1 MPAIYYQIISAA
13 KEEFDIVNKCLVRER
28 FMQEMKELIKT
39 MDLNRDAPTEQQ
51 LLDTIRLFI
60 EIRRSTINLLRS
72 INKWQQCFSTIGR
85 RPQLME
91 KDYILGMV
99 SDSDIFGNAKARK
112 YLNFTLGTGNIL
124 LLPRQSVTT
133 KPPVKVSQLLYDRLQ
148 IFNNPSEAEI
158 RDSYQVRSS
167 YIICLQASIAN
178 IISLGDDKQSPTKAI

>member
-39 MDLNRDAPTEQQ
+39 MDLNRDAPTELQ

-60 EIRRSTINLLRS
+60 EIRRSTVDLLRS

-91 KDYILGMV
+91 KDYILGMI

-158 RDSYQVRSS
+158 RDSYQV
-167 YIICLQASIAN
+167 
-178 IISLGDDKQSPTKAI
+178 IS